1 MELLK
6 TITAILMGV
15 ALVTAFIEAIV
26 LHYKNKGTANAFDWH
41 EYWISFVDLIGR
53 KLLMLLPLSL
63 ATPVFNLAWEHRI
76 HTVTTNGVLT
86 FFLLFIG
93 QEFCYY
99 WYHRIAHTVRFF
111 WANHAVHHSP
121 NQLTLSSAYR
131 LGWFTKIMG
140 SGLFFTPLSF
150 LGVQPEVVMAV
161 VTLNLLYQFWLHA
174 TWIPKLGWLEYVF
187 NTPSSHRVHHAS
199 NERYLDANFGGVLVI
214 FDRLFGTY
222 VAERADEPCRYG
234 LTTPTTSHNPVVVE
248 TEHWVSLVK
257 DVLRATSLSD
267 AIGFVLRPPGWT
279 RNGEGKTTADLQKQ
293 AARALDRHAQTS
305 R

>member
-6 TITAILMGV
+6 TITALLMGV
-15 ALVTAFIEAIV
+15 ALVSAIIEAIV
-26 LHYKNKGTANAFDWH
+26 LHYKNKGTDHAFDWH

-53 KLLMLLPLSL
+53 KALAFLPLSL
-63 ATPVFNLAWEHRI
+63 ATPLFNLAWEHRI

-99 WYHRIAHTVRFF
+99 WYHRISHTVRFF

-131 LGWFTKIMG
+131 LGWLTKIMG
-140 SGLFFTPLSF
+140 SSLFFTPLSW
-150 LGVQPEVVMAV
+150 LGVRPEIVLSVLS
-161 VTLNLLYQFWLHA
+161 LNLLYQFWLHA

-199 NERYLDANFGGVLVI
+199 NEIYLDANFGGVLVI

-222 VAERADEPCRYG
+222 VAERADVPCRYG
-234 LTTPTTSHNPVVVE
+234 LTTPVTSRNPVVVE
-248 TEHWVSLVK
+248 MQHWVSLVK
-257 DVLRATSLSD
+257 DVLSAKSVSD
-267 AIGFVLRPPGWT
+267 AINFVLRPPGWMP
-279 RNGEGKTTADLQKQ
+279 NGAGKTTAELQKQ
-293 AARALDRHAQTS
+293 ARTLEHHARAS